1 MSFLWR
7 RRRRL
12 QRDQIVKEQPNN
24 TEASTETPE
33 EPTAPTLPRVH
44 GGNWMDAV
52 MEQHAKDGG
61 FDNLPGKGKPLNI
74 DLKSDVFDGILKNAG
89 AVPPW
94 IALQQ
99 EIRQDIQKA
108 VLLKETELNVDLD
121 STIAEI
127 NTKIRRF
134 NTQCPTP
141 LLQKRSVSAEN
152 IAERLSDW

>member
-1 MSFLWR
+1 MSFLWTK
-7 RRRRL
+7 RRRL
-12 QRDQIVKEQPNN
+12 QRDQVATEQPFNAK
-24 TEASTETPE
+24 ASTETSE
-33 EPTAPTLPRVH
+33 KHTSETLPRIH

-52 MEQHAKDGG
+52 IEQHAKDGG
-61 FDNLPGKGKPLNI
+61 FDNLPGKGKPLDI
-74 DLKSDVFDGILKNAG
+74 DPKSDVFDGILKNAG

-108 VLLKETELNVDLD
+108 VLLKESKANVDLD
-121 STIAEI
+121 SAIAQI
-127 NTKIRRF
+127 NVKIRRF

-152 IAERLSDW
+152 IAERLSEW